1 MKRRVLAGIL
11 ILLSCIM
18 CVACDNAEKSSHK
31 EEKTS
36 ITIWHYY
43 SGSQKAAFDRM
54 VEKFNETEGME
65 KGITVNVVAMDSIS
79 NLSEQINAS
88 ADKKVGAKALPDLFS
103 AYVDMAETIDAKG
116 LLVDMDQYFSKEE
129 LSGYVDA
136 YIEEGR
142 FDSAKSLK
150 LFPIAKATEVMMVNK
165 TKWDEFAS
173 ACNIDVSKLSTWEG
187 LAETAELYYDWSGGK
202 AMFGRDVAANYML
215 LGSLELGNDIFQVK
229 DGTLD
234 FQMDKDVMRKIWDN
248 YYVPYISGYYR
259 KEGRYA
265 SDDLKIGD
273 IIAYVGSTSSA
284 AYFPDEVYYDAEDTG
299 TQIECMVLPVPD
311 FEGKESYV
319 IQQGAGMAMIHS
331 DEKKEKASAEFLK
344 WFTESEKNVSFAV
357 ESSYLPVTKESRH
370 ADYIRNIVEKENIKV
385 SDKVL
390 DTLTISIEK
399 MNQSTTYTLP
409 SFENSYDAREVLE
422 TTLKDKAKNDRAAV
436 LELTAQGMTEEDAV
450 AQYDTEDSYQA
461 WYQDTVDQIN
471 RILNPGEIVG
481 VVI

>member
-1 MKRRVLAGIL
+1 
-11 ILLSCIM
+11 M
-18 CVACDNAEKSSHK
+18 CVACDNAKKSSHK

-54 VEKFNETEGME
+54 VERFNETEGIK

-142 FDSAKSLK
+142 FDSTKSLK

-165 TKWDEFAS
+165 TKWDEFAA
-173 ACNIDVSKLSTWEG
+173 ACNIDISKLSTWEG

-202 AMFGRDVAANYML
+202 AMFGRDVMANYVL

-234 FQMDKDVMRKIWDN
+234 FQMDKDVMRKLWDN

-357 ESSYLPVTKESRH
+357 ESSYLPVTKESCH
-370 ADYIRNIVEKENIKV
+370 AGYIRNIVEKENIKV

-409 SFENSYDAREVLE
+409 SFVNSYDAREVLD
-422 TTLKDKAKNDRAAV
+422 TILKDKAKNDRAAV

-471 RILNPGEIVG
+471 RILNPEK
-481 VVI
+481 

>member
-1 MKRRVLAGIL
+1 
-11 ILLSCIM
+11 M
-18 CVACDNAEKSSHK
+18 CVACDNAKKSSHK

-54 VEKFNETEGME
+54 VERFNETEGIK

-165 TKWDEFAS
+165 TKWDEFAA
-173 ACNIDVSKLSTWEG
+173 ACNIDISKLSTWEG

-202 AMFGRDVAANYML
+202 AMFGRDVMANYML
-215 LGSLELGNDIFQVK
+215 IGSLELGNDIFRVK

-234 FQMDKDVMRKIWDN
+234 FQMDKDVMRKLWDN

-284 AYFPDEVYYDAEDTG
+284 PYFPDEVYYDAEDTG

-357 ESSYLPVTKESRH
+357 ESSYLPVTKEGCH
-370 ADYIRNIVEKENIKV
+370 AGYIRNIVEKENIKV

-409 SFENSYDAREVLE
+409 SFVNSYDAREVLD
-422 TTLKDKAKNDRAAV
+422 TILKDKAKNGRAAV

-471 RILNPGEIVG
+471 RILNPEK
-481 VVI
+481 

>member
-1 MKRRVLAGIL
+1 
-11 ILLSCIM
+11 M
-18 CVACDNAEKSSHK
+18 CVACDNVKKSSHK

-54 VEKFNETEGME
+54 VERFNETEGIK

-165 TKWDEFAS
+165 TKWDEFAA
-173 ACNIDVSKLSTWEG
+173 ACNIDISKLSTWEG

-202 AMFGRDVAANYML
+202 AMFGRDVMANYML
-215 LGSLELGNDIFQVK
+215 LGSLELGNDIFRVK

-234 FQMDKDVMRKIWDN
+234 FQMDKDVMRKLWDN

-284 AYFPDEVYYDAEDTG
+284 PYFPDEVYYDAEDTG

-357 ESSYLPVTKESRH
+357 ESSYLPVTKEGCH
-370 ADYIRNIVEKENIKV
+370 AGYIRNIVEKENIKV

-409 SFENSYDAREVLE
+409 SFVNSYDAREVLD
-422 TTLKDKAKNDRAAV
+422 TILKDKAKNDRAAV

-471 RILNPGEIVG
+471 RILNPEK
-481 VVI
+481 

>member
-1 MKRRVLAGIL
+1 
-11 ILLSCIM
+11 
-18 CVACDNAEKSSHK
+18 
-31 EEKTS
+31 
-36 ITIWHYY
+36 
-43 SGSQKAAFDRM
+43 
-54 VEKFNETEGME
+54 
-65 KGITVNVVAMDSIS
+65 MDSIS

-215 LGSLELGNDIFQVK
+215 LGSLELGNDIFQIK

-234 FQMDKDVMRKIWDN
+234 FQMDKDVMRKLWDN

-273 IIAYVGSTSSA
+273 IIAYVGSTTSA

-357 ESSYLPVTKESRH
+357 ESCYLPVTKESCH
-370 ADYIRNIVEKENIKV
+370 ADYIRNIVEKENVKV

-461 WYQDTVDQIN
+461 RYQDTVAQIN
-471 RILNPGEIVG
+471 RILNPEK
-481 VVI
+481 

>member
-1 MKRRVLAGIL
+1 
-11 ILLSCIM
+11 
-18 CVACDNAEKSSHK
+18 
-31 EEKTS
+31 
-36 ITIWHYY
+36 
-43 SGSQKAAFDRM
+43 
-54 VEKFNETEGME
+54 
-65 KGITVNVVAMDSIS
+65 
-79 NLSEQINAS
+79 
-88 ADKKVGAKALPDLFS
+88 
-103 AYVDMAETIDAKG
+103 
-116 LLVDMDQYFSKEE
+116 
-129 LSGYVDA
+129 
-136 YIEEGR
+136 
-142 FDSAKSLK
+142 
-150 LFPIAKATEVMMVNK
+150 
-165 TKWDEFAS
+165 
-173 ACNIDVSKLSTWEG
+173 
-187 LAETAELYYDWSGGK
+187 
-202 AMFGRDVAANYML
+202 MFGRDVAANYML

-234 FQMDKDVMRKIWDN
+234 FQMDKDVMRKLWDN

-273 IIAYVGSTSSA
+273 IIAYVGSTTSA

-357 ESSYLPVTKESRH
+357 ESCYLPVTKESCH

-409 SFENSYDAREVLE
+409 SFDNSYDAREVLE

-471 RILNPGEIVG
+471 RILNLEK
-481 VVI
+481 

>member
-1 MKRRVLAGIL
+1 
-11 ILLSCIM
+11 M
-18 CVACDNAEKSSHK
+18 CVACDNVKKSSHK

-54 VEKFNETEGME
+54 VERFNETEGIK

-165 TKWDEFAS
+165 TKWDEFAA
-173 ACNIDVSKLSTWEG
+173 ACNIDISKLSTWEG

-202 AMFGRDVAANYML
+202 AMFGRDVMANYML

-234 FQMDKDVMRKIWDN
+234 FQMDKDVMRKLWDN

-284 AYFPDEVYYDAEDTG
+284 PYFPDEVYYDAEDTG

-357 ESSYLPVTKESRH
+357 ESSYLPVTKEGCH
-370 ADYIRNIVEKENIKV
+370 AGYIRNIVEKENIKV

-409 SFENSYDAREVLE
+409 SFVNSYDAREVLD
-422 TTLKDKAKNDRAAV
+422 TILKDKAKNDRAAV

-471 RILNPGEIVG
+471 RILNPEK
-481 VVI
+481 

>member
-18 CVACDNAEKSSHK
+18 CVACDNAKKSSHK

-54 VEKFNETEGME
+54 VERFNETEGIK

-215 LGSLELGNDIFQVK
+215 LGSLELGNDIFQIK

-234 FQMDKDVMRKIWDN
+234 FQMDKDVMRKLWDN

-273 IIAYVGSTSSA
+273 IIAYVGSTTSA

-357 ESSYLPVTKESRH
+357 ESCYLPVTKESCH
-370 ADYIRNIVEKENIKV
+370 ADYIRNIVEKENVRV

-461 WYQDTVDQIN
+461 WYQDTVAQIN
-471 RILNPGEIVG
+471 RILNPEK
-481 VVI
+481 

>member
-1 MKRRVLAGIL
+1 
-11 ILLSCIM
+11 M
-18 CVACDNAEKSSHK
+18 CVACDNAKKSSHK

-54 VEKFNETEGME
+54 VERFNETEGIK

-165 TKWDEFAS
+165 TKWDEFAA
-173 ACNIDVSKLSTWEG
+173 ACNIDISKLSTWEG

-202 AMFGRDVAANYML
+202 AMFGRDVMANYVL

-234 FQMDKDVMRKIWDN
+234 FQMDKDVMRKLWDN

-284 AYFPDEVYYDAEDTG
+284 PYFPDEVYYDAEDTG

-357 ESSYLPVTKESRH
+357 QSSYLPVTKEGCH
-370 ADYIRNIVEKENIKV
+370 AGYIRNIVEKENIKV

-409 SFENSYDAREVLE
+409 SFVNSYDAREVLD
-422 TTLKDKAKNDRAAV
+422 TILKDKAKNDRAAV

-471 RILNPGEIVG
+471 RILNPEK
-481 VVI
+481 

>member
-1 MKRRVLAGIL
+1 
-11 ILLSCIM
+11 M
-18 CVACDNAEKSSHK
+18 CVACDNAKKSSHK

-54 VEKFNETEGME
+54 VERFNETEGIK

-234 FQMDKDVMRKIWDN
+234 FQMDKDVMRKLWDN

-273 IIAYVGSTSSA
+273 IIAYVGSTTSA

-357 ESSYLPVTKESRH
+357 ESCYLPVTKESCH

-409 SFENSYDAREVLE
+409 SFDNSYDAREVLE

-471 RILNPGEIVG
+471 RILNLEK
-481 VVI
+481 

>member
-1 MKRRVLAGIL
+1 
-11 ILLSCIM
+11 M
-18 CVACDNAEKSSHK
+18 CVACDNAKKSSHK

-54 VEKFNETEGME
+54 VERFNETEGIK

-173 ACNIDVSKLSTWEG
+173 SCNIDVSKLSTWEG

-234 FQMDKDVMRKIWDN
+234 FQMDKDVMRKLWDN

-273 IIAYVGSTSSA
+273 IIAYVGSTTSA

-357 ESSYLPVTKESRH
+357 ESCYLPVTKESCH
-370 ADYIRNIVEKENIKV
+370 ADYIRNIVEKENVKV

-461 WYQDTVDQIN
+461 WYQDTVAQIN
-471 RILNPGEIVG
+471 RILNPEK
-481 VVI
+481 

>member
-1 MKRRVLAGIL
+1 
-11 ILLSCIM
+11 M
-18 CVACDNAEKSSHK
+18 CVACDNAKKSSHK

-54 VEKFNETEGME
+54 VERFNETEGIK

-165 TKWDEFAS
+165 TKWDEFAA
-173 ACNIDVSKLSTWEG
+173 ACNIDISKLSTWEG

-202 AMFGRDVAANYML
+202 AMFGRDVMANYVL

-234 FQMDKDVMRKIWDN
+234 FQMDKDVMRKLWDN

-357 ESSYLPVTKESRH
+357 ESSYLPVTKESCH
-370 ADYIRNIVEKENIKV
+370 AGYIRNIVEKENIKV

-409 SFENSYDAREVLE
+409 SFVNSYDAREVLD
-422 TTLKDKAKNDRAAV
+422 TILKDKAKNDRAAV

-471 RILNPGEIVG
+471 RILNLEK
-481 VVI
+481 

>member
-1 MKRRVLAGIL
+1 
-11 ILLSCIM
+11 M
-18 CVACDNAEKSSHK
+18 CVACDNAKKSSHK

-54 VEKFNETEGME
+54 VERFNETEGIK

-165 TKWDEFAS
+165 TKWDEFAA
-173 ACNIDVSKLSTWEG
+173 ACNIDISKLSTWEG

-202 AMFGRDVAANYML
+202 AMFGRDVMANYML
-215 LGSLELGNDIFQVK
+215 LGSLELGNDIFRVK

-234 FQMDKDVMRKIWDN
+234 FQMDKDVMRKLWDN

-284 AYFPDEVYYDAEDTG
+284 PYFPDEVYYDAEDTG

-331 DEKKEKASAEFLK
+331 DEEKEKASAEFLK

-357 ESSYLPVTKESRH
+357 ESSYLPVTKESCH

-409 SFENSYDAREVLE
+409 SFVNSYDAREVLE

-471 RILNPGEIVG
+471 RILNPEK
-481 VVI
+481 